1 MSTKLA
7 TLFDVIR
14 NIIFDWCGTLVN
26 DLEAVWKATNQTFEK
41 SGVAPLTLESFRQEF
56 SLPFRPFYERYTP
69 HIEEAQLE
77 EWYLQAFDAEQGS
90 IEPLPHSKA
99 FLEYC
104 QQQEIATFILSS
116 IHPSHFEKHL
126 SLTGFEPYFQ
136 ETYVGVHDKRQKIH
150 KILET
155 HQLSPDETLFIGD
168 MQHDID
174 TAKHGKTRSCGVL
187 TGFNSLQ
194 QLKASQP
201 DLIVEHLGE
210 LQRLLQHHHRELP
223 NEGDP
228 ASSADFR
235 IPISTVGALIF
246 DESDKVLMIQTH
258 KWSNKWGIPGGKIQF
273 GETSKDA
280 LEREILE
287 ETNLRVQDIQ
297 FVMVQDAIFSE
308 EFYRKEHFLL
318 LNYTCQALPPL
329 ATKLNHEAQTFK
341 WVTLDQA
348 LALDLN
354 QPTLAL
360 ITTVIQQRAKA
371 NAIS

>member
-1 MSTKLA
+1 MSIKPA
-7 TLFDVIR
+7 TLSDVIR

-41 SGVAPLTLESFRQEF
+41 SGVAPLSLESFRQEF

-69 HIEEAQLE
+69 HIEAAQLE

-90 IEPLPHSKA
+90 IEPFAHSKA
-99 FLEYC
+99 FLDYC
-104 QQQEIATFILSS
+104 QQQNIATFILSS
-116 IHPSHFEKHL
+116 IHASHFEKHL
-126 SLTGFEPYFQ
+126 SLTGFESYFR

-150 KILET
+150 SLLET
-155 HQLSPDETLFIGD
+155 HQLSPGETLFVGD

-174 TAKHGKTRSCGVL
+174 AAKHGKTRSCGVL

-194 QLKASQP
+194 QLEASEP

-210 LQRLLQHHHRELP
+210 LQRLLHRHQGEMP
-223 NEGDP
+223 SEE
-228 ASSADFR
+228 ASTPSSEFR

-246 DESDKVLMIQTH
+246 DQSEKVLMIQTH

-273 GETSKDA
+273 GESSEAA

-287 ETNLRVQDIQ
+287 ETNLKVRDIH

-329 ATKLNHEAQTFK
+329 DTKLNHEAQTFR

-354 QPTLAL
+354 QPTKAL

-371 NAIS
+371 GATS